1 MYVKLLAQCLIQL
14 VEVGVTDIIIPK
26 RSQRNTI
33 HAKQCV
39 LYANAASRQ
48 VPSPTS
54 KQMATFKPLFM
65 EILEPSWIN
74 VGADNNISK

>member
-14 VEVGVTDIIIPK
+14 VEVVVTDIIPK
-26 RSQRNTI
+26 RSQRNTV

-54 KQMATFKPLFM
+54 KQMATFEPLFI
-65 EILEPSWIN
+65 EIVEPLGIN
-74 VGADNNISK
+74 IGVDNNTSK